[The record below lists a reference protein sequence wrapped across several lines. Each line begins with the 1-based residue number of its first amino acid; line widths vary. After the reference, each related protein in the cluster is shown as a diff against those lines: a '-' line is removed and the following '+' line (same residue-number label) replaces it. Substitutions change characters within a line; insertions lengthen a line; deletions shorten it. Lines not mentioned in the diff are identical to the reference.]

1 LIHRIPVTTGDAI
14 FIPSGRVHAIGT
26 GNVLFEAQQNSDT
39 TYRVF
44 DWNRMGLDGKPR
56 ALHVA
61 ESLLSTDFDD
71 VEPQLAAK
79 GGDPLVACEH
89 FRVEKWTLDK
99 ARPSGGARFAI
110 YCVVSGR
117 VDCAGRSFGP
127 GDFFL
132 VPAALAAAELRPLA
146 AGTSVLRTTVP

>member
-1 LIHRIPVTTGDAI
+1 VI
-14 FIPSGRVHAIGT
+14 
-26 GNVLFEAQQNSDT
+26 FEAQQNSDT

-61 ESLLSTDFDD
+61 ESLQSIDFGD
-71 VEPQLAAK
+71 VEPQLAQPDGEA
-79 GGDPLVACEH
+79 LVQCEH
-89 FRVEKWTLDK
+89 FRLEKWVLDSPR
-99 ARPSGGARFAI
+99 ASGGERFAI

-117 VDCAGRSFGP
+117 LDCAGREFGP

-132 VPAALAAAELRPLA
+132 VPASLGGAELRPLA
-146 AGTSVLRTTVP
+146 AGTGVLRTTIP